1 MNVNEIKKSAR
12 EHLRG
17 KWKKVVLFV
26 LCFILV
32 EYIINKIFFPFGGNE
47 DFIYNQI
54 NNILIKV
61 FNISQATA
69 NKLNYGRN
77 FITNIALNTASSEGL
92 NFQLPSYINFI
103 SLILFIVKII
113 IEVPLLYGF
122 IISLMKLKRGNDI
135 GIFSFLENDNFQFK
149 RSWKVELKRIS
160 VLILPIIL
168 LLFISIST
176 TMNYIKMIRY
186 SNYLYTP
193 SLMFLEKSTSLYT
206 RKFIVNIVLLIV
218 CYIYY
223 YTQKLKYVLSFKIAI
238 DEPELIAKEVIEKSK
253 SLMIGHRKEYFI
265 LQLSFI
271 GWKILAFF
279 TLGIGYLWLIPY
291 IQISTICFYDK
302 LRENIV
308 KDSINNN

>member
-1 MNVNEIKKSAR
+1 MINVNEIKKSAR

-32 EYIINKIFFPFGGNE
+32 EYIINKIFFSYRVNE
-47 DFIYNQI
+47 DFKYNQI
-54 NNILIKV
+54 NNILVKV
-61 FNISQATA
+61 FNISQTTA
-69 NKLNYGRN
+69 DKLNYERN
-77 FITNIALNTASSEGL
+77 FITKIAINIASSEGL

-103 SLILFIVKII
+103 GLILFILKII
-113 IEVPLLYGF
+113 VEVPLLYAF
-122 IISLMKLKRGNDI
+122 NISLMKLKRGNDI
-135 GIFSFLENDNFQFK
+135 SKFSFIENDNLQFK
-149 RSWKVELKRIS
+149 RAWKVELKRIS
-160 VLILPIIL
+160 VLIVPIIIL
-168 LLFISIST
+168 LIISINT
-176 TMNYIKMIRY
+176 AMNYIKMIKYRH
-186 SNYLYTP
+186 YLMC
-193 SLMFLEKSTSLYT
+193 SESATSLYDK
-206 RKFIVNIVLLIV
+206 KFIINIVLLIV

-223 YTQKLKYVLSFKIAI
+223 YTQKLKYVLSFKIAL
-238 DEPELIAKEVIEKSK
+238 DEPELRAKEVIEKSK

-271 GWKILAFF
+271 GWKILAYF

-308 KDSINNN
+308 KDSINNIS